1 MPMTSPGVLCC
12 LSLFIDTKRRQSLHD
27 KAASTAAISTADR

>member
-1 MPMTSPGVLCC
+1 MPVASPGLLCC

-27 KAASTAAISTADR
+27 KAASTAVISTVNR